1 MHLGASSSGSSTE
14 PWVTRGPCRAWS
26 MLPLISQELQLV
38 EVTVLLLSPMP
49 KVTVPYCVLLT
60 SPMGPTFSD
69 VPGALKAR
77 AVGLSWECRVCGE
90 LMNAETSS

>member
-1 MHLGASSSGSSTE
+1 MGHLWPLQSLEHVATDQLGAS
-14 PWVTRGPCRAWS
+14 V
-26 MLPLISQELQLV
+26 V

-60 SPMGPTFSD
+60 SPMGLAFSD
-69 VPGALKAR
+69 IPDALKAS